1 MNIILK
7 GVTYHFCYYT
17 KGRTIRFPLIKWFRY
32 VISNS
37 TLELHE
43 LLDFDVSSIFNLSPY
58 KRNACIS
65 DAVSYTKIE
74 AKNFNKY
81 YQYGSIREPSFTSS
95 HSVTNC
101 GEIWSA
107 YNAILDG
114 AKFKDLSFQSVYSRS
129 GAYLDMCEN
138 CQHTFIEFLK
148 N

>member
-1 MNIILK
+1 MILYIK
-7 GVTYHFCYYT
+7 NVTAE
-17 KGRTIRFPLIKWFRY
+17 Y

-43 LLDFDVSSIFNLSPY
+43 LLDFYVSSIFNLSPY

-65 DAVSYTKIE
+65 DAVSYAKIE

-129 GAYLDMCEN
+129 GAYLEMFEN
-138 CQHTFIEFLK
+138 CQHTFVEYLM

>member
-1 MNIILK
+1 MYLNFQLRNHISLTLNQWFLK
-7 GVTYHFCYYT
+7 HLT
-17 KGRTIRFPLIKWFRY
+17 KVNVIQLKLIKEMMQFH
-32 VISNS
+32 IQ
-37 TLELHE
+37 
-43 LLDFDVSSIFNLSPY
+43 
-58 KRNACIS
+58 
-65 DAVSYTKIE
+65 KIE
-74 AKNFNKY
+74 DKNFNKY

-114 AKFKDLSFQSVYSRS
+114 AKFKDLSFRSVYSRS

-138 CQHTFIEFLK
+138 CQHTFVEYLM